1 MTIATTLAKVTNPIL
16 DPVFGF
22 MLKLPPSWAIIL
34 ISLIITLVVT
44 IIYKKAT
51 DQELMKT
58 LKQDMKA
65 IQKEIKEL
73 GYQHPKTKILQKQTM
88 ELSMKQMKESFK
100 PMIWTMIPILI
111 LFGWFATHLAYYPIL
126 PMEEFT
132 TTMSFN
138 SYVENNITMVV
149 PEGVEIIGDSIMPIE
164 KIMKDGMFGDKYI
177 GTAQFTLK
185 GEKGTYLLEYQ
196 VGKQS
201 YFKEVIIT
209 NEKLYAEPLEL
220 VNDKVTGLKTINID
234 NKPIKLF
241 GLSWF
246 WAYIIC
252 SLVFNMALRKILKIH

>member
-1 MTIATTLAKVTNPIL
+1 L
-16 DPVFGF
+16 
-22 MLKLPPSWAIIL
+22 AIIL
-34 ISLIITLVVT
+34 LSLIITLIVT
-44 IIYKKAT
+44 LIYKKVT

-73 GYQHPKTKILQKQTM
+73 GYQHPKTKELQKQTM

-111 LFGWFATHLAYYPIL
+111 LFGWFATHLAYYPII

-132 TTMSFN
+132 TTLSFDP
-138 SYVENNITMVV
+138 YVENEITLIV
-149 PEGVEIIGDSIMPIE
+149 PEELEIIGEAKIPIE
-164 KIMKDGMFGDKYI
+164 KIMKDGMFGDKFI
-177 GTAQFTLK
+177 GTGQFKVK
-185 GEKGTYLLEYQ
+185 GQEGEHLLEYQ
-196 VGKQS
+196 VGETS

-209 NEKLYAEPLEL
+209 NEKIYAEPLKL
-220 VNDKVTGLKTINID
+220 INDKVTGLKTINID
-234 NKPIKLF
+234 NKSIKLF

-252 SLVFNMALRKILKIH
+252 SLVFNMILRKVLKIH